1 MEIMKKKSNQK
12 KLKRKSIKIWG
23 EKKNSQLTCAH
34 DKYMDD
40 NIIRKIKH
48 LITKILL
55 KFINDK
61 IREKYQSFVGRGVF
75 IKQLV
80 IINQKQIDNATV
92 LFNRDFLK
100 KSIDDIFSVE
110 ISTRYKN
117 YSSSHNKNLID
128 YLKNEEEDDNKR
140 NYFNKLFNLTFMDT
154 LDHFRKNKVIEEL
167 NGMQTFDSIKL
178 DFKDDE
184 EYLKM
189 LEYYIKNYEIILNN
203 QRIRSGKKRDKHR
216 G

>member
-1 MEIMKKKSNQK
+1 MF
-12 KLKRKSIKIWG
+12 
-23 EKKNSQLTCAH
+23 
-34 DKYMDD
+34 D
-40 NIIRKIKH
+40 NIRRKIKH

-55 KFINDK
+55 KFINEK
-61 IREKYQSFVGRGVF
+61 IKEIYHSSVGRGVF

-92 LFNRDFLK
+92 LFNKDFLK
-100 KSIDDIFSVE
+100 KSIGDIFSVE

-154 LDHFRKNKVIEEL
+154 LDHFRKKKVIEEL
-167 NGMQTFDSIKL
+167 NGMQTFDSIKQG
-178 DFKDDE
+178 FKDDE
-184 EYLKM
+184 DYLKM
-189 LEYYIKNYEIILNN
+189 LEYYIKNYETILNN
-203 QRIRSGKKRDKHR
+203 QRIRSRKKKRQTQRIIKIIKR
-216 G
+216 FNPYII